1 MIKASKT
8 AGYKVV
14 NCCDNMKTH
23 KISGMVIQDKKILS
37 DLHFLSKQLRNDL
50 CCFWHSKVIGTDTE
64 IIIFY
69 IAPVCLGKMFTVN
82 CTLVVHFFY
91 FCGGF

>member
-14 NCCDNMKTH
+14 NSCDNMKTH
-23 KISGMVIQDKKILS
+23 KISGAASGMVIQDKKILS

-69 IAPVCLGKMFTVN
+69 
-82 CTLVVHFFY
+82 